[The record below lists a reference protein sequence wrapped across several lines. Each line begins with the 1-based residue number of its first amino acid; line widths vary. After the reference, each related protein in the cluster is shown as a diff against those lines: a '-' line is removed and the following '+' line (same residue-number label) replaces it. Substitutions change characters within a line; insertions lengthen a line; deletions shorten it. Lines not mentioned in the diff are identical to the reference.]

1 MGAAEVVPGVSGG
14 TLAFI
19 LGIYTELLNAIKS
32 IDLDLI
38 KSIFRF
44 DLKRI
49 FKVVPWQFLLAILVG
64 NLLAIVSLASFLEH
78 QLETHPSRVWAF
90 FFGLVA
96 ASIVTV
102 AAAVRSWN
110 PVTIGLA
117 TVTTIGAYILVGAVP
132 TTTPD
137 AWWFFIFSGAIASC
151 ALILPGISGSFI
163 LLLMGKYNRVLG
175 AVPGSEILETGIIWD
190 DIKVLIFVGIGVLI
204 GLLSIA
210 RFLSW
215 LFENYNDYAIAALC
229 GLMLGSLRRLWPFKE
244 VLEWTTDRHG
254 VEVPLIEQNIMPAVF
269 NGEVVY
275 ALVLAIVG
283 AVLVLVISRLG
294 GTESGKHA

>member
-32 IDLDLI
+32 INLDLI
-38 KSIFRF
+38 RSALKF
-44 DLKRI
+44 DIKRI
-49 FKVVPWQFLLAILVG
+49 FQIVPWQFLLAIAVG

-78 QLETHPSRVWAF
+78 QLEVNPSRVWAF

-96 ASIVTV
+96 ASIITV
-102 AAAVRSWN
+102 GATVKNWN
-110 PVTIGLA
+110 AVTIGLA
-117 TVTTIGAYILVGAVP
+117 VATTIGAYVLVGLVP

-137 AWWFFIFSGAIASC
+137 AWWFFVFSGAIASC

-163 LLLMGKYNRVLG
+163 LLLLGKYNRVLG
-175 AVPGSEILETGIIWD
+175 AVPGSDILETGIVWED
-190 DIKVLIFVGIGVLI
+190 MAVLVFVGIGVLI

-215 LFENYNDYAIAALC
+215 LFENYGDYAIAALT

-244 VLEWTTDRHG
+244 VVEWTTDRHG
-254 VEVPLIEQNIMPAVF
+254 AQVPLIENNILPPVF
-269 NGEVVY
+269 NSEVVY
-275 ALVLAIVG
+275 AIVLALVAAG
-283 AVLVLVISRLG
+283 FVLLISRLG
-294 GTESGKHA
+294 QGHESHA